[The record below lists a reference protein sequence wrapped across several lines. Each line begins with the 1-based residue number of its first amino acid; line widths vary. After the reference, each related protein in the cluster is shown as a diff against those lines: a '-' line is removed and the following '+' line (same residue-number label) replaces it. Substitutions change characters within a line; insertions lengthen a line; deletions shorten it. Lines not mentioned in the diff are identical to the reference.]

1 MDDRG
6 HPKEYRS
13 VVENQFEEITG
24 ENTSY
29 ACPDCERGSCITY
42 MTFHKYVILFSL
54 GFLHITSLAC
64 AYLGLSPLIMGAD
77 IRVLKLECHVK
88 KLCQAACVTN
98 HLTWKTHNH

>member
-29 ACPDCERGSCITY
+29 ACKRGSCIIY

-77 IRVLKLECHVK
+77 IRVLKLECQKAVSSSTCNK
-88 KLCQAACVTN
+88 PSDMEN
-98 HLTWKTHNH
+98 S